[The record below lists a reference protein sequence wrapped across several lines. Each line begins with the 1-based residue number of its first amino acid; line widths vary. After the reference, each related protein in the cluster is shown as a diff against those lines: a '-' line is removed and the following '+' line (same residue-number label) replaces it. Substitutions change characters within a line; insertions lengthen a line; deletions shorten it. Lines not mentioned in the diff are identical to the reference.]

1 MTTGSQAPT
10 TDRHIALLGGWRR
23 PAEAGVP
30 SRAFHI
36 AAVGGSK
43 LDLTGGEFPEGGS
56 TFTSIS
62 FVGGADVKVPRGTR
76 VELRWPYFVG
86 VALAAGL
93 FAWQQWLIRDRSRAH
108 CFTAFRNNNWV
119 GFALWIGL
127 LLALAIR

>member
-1 MTTGSQAPT
+1 MSETTMTQGIEARTEGAAT
-10 TDRHIALLGGWRR
+10 AV
-23 PAEAGVP
+23 AGV
-30 SRAFHI
+30 SAR
-36 AAVGGSK
+36 SW
-43 LDLTGGEFPEGGS
+43 
-56 TFTSIS
+56 
-62 FVGGADVKVPRGTR
+62 